1 MNPLTSY
8 AVVFAASLAEN
19 LGLPLPAW
27 PVIVLGAA
35 AAAQGRGSVLLV
47 LLAALVAAVGADY
60 AWFLFGRKRGRKV
73 LRFMCAISLNP
84 DSCVRKTE
92 DTFHRQGLKSL
103 LVSKF
108 VPGLNTIAPPMAGML
123 KHSSTRFLMF
133 DVTGALLWAGS
144 AVAVGS
150 LWHHQ
155 VAAVLERASRFGHG
169 AVAGVALALAG
180 FAAWKYYERRR
191 YYGKLRAARI
201 RPQELH
207 QMITGGQE
215 VVIVDLRSRLAV
227 ERDPQKLPGALLI
240 PPEEFEQHVESIPRD
255 REIILYCT

>member
-8 AVVFAASLAEN
+8 AVVFAAALAEN

-27 PVIVLGAA
+27 PVIVIGAA

-47 LLAALVAAVGADY
+47 LLAALVAAVAADY

-73 LRFMCAISLNP
+73 LRFMCALSLNP

-92 DTFHRQGLKSL
+92 DTFHRSGLKSL

-123 KHSSTRFLMF
+123 KHSSTRFLLF
-133 DVTGALLWAGS
+133 DVTGALMWAGS
-144 AVAVGS
+144 ATAIGY

-155 VAAVLERASRFGHG
+155 VAAVLERLSRFGHG
-169 AVAGVALALAG
+169 VVAVVVLALAA
-180 FAAWKYYERRR
+180 FALWKYSERRR

-201 RPQELH
+201 RPEEVQ
-207 QMITGGQE
+207 QMLSQGQE

-227 ERDPQKLPGALLI
+227 GRDPQKLPGALLI
-240 PPEEFEQHVESIPRD
+240 PPEEFEQHVERIPRD